1 MTKPKASALKRT
13 ARTALKREPPRS
25 APAGGI
31 AEAGPAALADAFD
44 ERFKANLAR
53 MTNGVSPAG
62 VFAVYANWLA
72 HLTLAPGKRVQLA
85 RQAAGSAAALSHYA
99 LRSALDAQTPPL
111 IEPSAGDKRFADEKW
126 RRWPFNMVMQ
136 SFLLTQDWWASATSG
151 INGLAPEDARAMA
164 FLFRQA
170 LDRIAPS
177 NFLATNPAI
186 LETTMGEHGANLARG
201 AQHVAED
208 AARMLAGE
216 APVGAERFVVGR
228 DVAVTPGKVVYKN
241 HLIELIQYAPS
252 TATVCAEPV
261 LIVPAWIMKYYV
273 LDLSPHNSLVKH
285 LVDQGHT
292 VFMVSWRNPTEKDR
306 DLGLDDY
313 RNLGIG
319 AALDAVGEIAPGRK
333 IHAAG
338 YCLGGTLLAIE
349 AAAMAGRGDDRLASL
364 SFLAAQTD
372 FTEAGELTLFMR
384 ESEVAYLEALM
395 RGQGYLS
402 GRQMAGAFQMLR
414 SNDLVWSRLVHDYM
428 LGQRPEM
435 TDLMAW
441 NADVTRMPARMHGE
455 YLRKLYLNNDLAT
468 GRYMV
473 DGHPIRLADIHI
485 PIFAV
490 GTERDHVAPWRSV
503 YKITFCA
510 VETDVTFLLASGGH
524 NTGIVAAP
532 GDPRAS
538 YKVRKTRA
546 DERYADP
553 SAWQEA
559 APRVEGSWWP
569 RWQSWLAEHST
580 ARIGAKERASLP
592 SSLDEAPGA
601 YVLEQ

>member
-1 MTKPKASALKRT
+1 MTKRRASALKRT
-13 ARTALKREPPRS
+13 ARTALRREPSPS
-25 APAGGI
+25 KPAAGI

-44 ERFKANLAR
+44 QRFKANLAR
-53 MTNGVSPAG
+53 MTSGVSPAG
-62 VFAVYANWLA
+62 VSAVYANWLA
-72 HLTLAPGKRVQLA
+72 HLALAPGKRLQLA
-85 RQAAGSAAALSHYA
+85 RQAAVSAAALSHYA
-99 LRSALDAQTPPL
+99 LRSAFDAQTPPL
-111 IEPSAGDKRFADEKW
+111 IVPSAGDKRFADEAW
-126 RRWPFNMVMQ
+126 RRWPFNVTMQ
-136 SFLLTQDWWASATSG
+136 SFLLIQDWWASAAIG
-151 INGLAPEDARAMA
+151 VDGLAPEDARAMA

-170 LDRIAPS
+170 LDRAAPS

-186 LETTMGEHGANLARG
+186 LEATMREHGANLARG
-201 AQHVAED
+201 AQHLAED
-208 AARMLAGE
+208 ASRMLADE
-216 APVGAERFVVGR
+216 PPVGAERFVVGR
-228 DVAVTPGKVVYKN
+228 EVAVTPGKVVYRN

-252 TATVCAEPV
+252 TATVHAEPV

-285 LVDQGHT
+285 LVEQGHT
-292 VFMVSWRNPTEKDR
+292 VFMVSWRNPDEKDR

-313 RNLGIG
+313 RSLGIG
-319 AALDAVGEIAPGRK
+319 AALEAVGRLAPGRK
-333 IHAAG
+333 VHAAG

-349 AAAMAGRGDDRLASL
+349 AAAMAGHGDDRLASL
-364 SFLAAQTD
+364 SLLAAQTD

-414 SNDLVWSRLVHDYM
+414 SNDLVWSRLVNDYM

-441 NADVTRMPARMHGE
+441 NADVTRMPARMHAE
-455 YLRKLYLNNDLAT
+455 YLRKLYLNNDLAA

-473 DGHPIRLADIHI
+473 DGHPVRLADIRI

-510 VETDVTFLLASGGH
+510 AETEVTFLLASGGH

-538 YKVRKTRA
+538 YKVRKTSA
-546 DERYADP
+546 DERYVDP
-553 SAWQEA
+553 SAWREA
-559 APRVEGSWWP
+559 APRIEGSWWP
-569 RWQSWLAEHST
+569 RWQAWLAEHSS
-580 ARIGAKERASLP
+580 ARIDAKAHLSAP
-592 SSLDEAPGA
+592 SSLDDAPGT
-601 YVLEQ
+601 YVLD

>member
-1 MTKPKASALKRT
+1 MKRT
-13 ARTALKREPPRS
+13 ARTALRREPSPS
-25 APAGGI
+25 KPAAGI

-44 ERFKANLAR
+44 QRFKANLAR
-53 MTNGVSPAG
+53 MTSGVSPAG
-62 VFAVYANWLA
+62 MFAVYANWIA

-85 RQAAGSAAALSHYA
+85 RQAAVSAAALSHYA
-99 LRSALDAQTPPL
+99 LRAAFDTQIPPL
-111 IEPSAGDKRFADEKW
+111 IEPSAGDKRFADEAW
-126 RRWPFNMVMQ
+126 RRWPFNVTMQ
-136 SFLLTQDWWASATSG
+136 SFLLTQDWWANASSG
-151 INGLAPEDARAMA
+151 IDGLAPEDARAVS
-164 FLFRQA
+164 FLVRQA
-170 LDRIAPS
+170 LDRAAPS
-177 NFLATNPAI
+177 NFLATNPVI
-186 LETTMGEHGANLARG
+186 LEATIEERGANLARG

-208 AARMLAGE
+208 ASRMLAGDP
-216 APVGAERFVVGR
+216 PVGAERFIVGR
-228 DVAVTPGKVVYKN
+228 DVAVAPGKVVYRN
-241 HLIELIQYAPS
+241 HLIELLQYAPS
-252 TATVCAEPV
+252 TATVHAEPV

-292 VFMVSWRNPTEKDR
+292 VFMVSWRNPDEKDR

-313 RNLGIG
+313 RSLGIG
-319 AALDAVGEIAPGRK
+319 AALEAVGKLAPGRK
-333 IHAAG
+333 VHAAG

-364 SFLAAQTD
+364 SLLAAQTD

-428 LGQRPEM
+428 LGRRFEM
-435 TDLMAW
+435 TDFMAW
-441 NADVTRMPARMHGE
+441 NADVTRMPARMHAE
-455 YLRKLYLNNDLAT
+455 YLRKLYLNNDLAA

-473 DGHPIRLADIHI
+473 DGSPVRLADIRI

-510 VETDVTFLLASGGH
+510 AETDVTFLLASGGH

-538 YKVRKTRA
+538 YKVRKTSA
-546 DERYADP
+546 DERYVDP

-559 APRVEGSWWP
+559 APRVEGSWWLQ
-569 RWQSWLAEHST
+569 WHSWLAAHST
-580 ARIGAKERASLP
+580 TRVEAHDRTSLP
-592 SSLDEAPGA
+592 TSLGDAPGI
-601 YVLEQ
+601 YVLQR